1 MSEFFVAKIAMH
13 SSFFA
18 FADRDES
25 KLNRQVIEMLDY
37 FVGHDY
43 EVHAGRVNCDS
54 LEDALAL
61 IRVERVD
68 WL

>member
-1 MSEFFVAKIAMH
+1 MSEFFVAKIAMR

-18 FADRDES
+18 FADNDES

-37 FVGHDY
+37 FVGNDY
-43 EVHAGRVNCDS
+43 EARKGRVNCAN